1 MENGWISVE
10 GGELYFEEQGQGR
23 PVVLLHAGVA
33 DRRQWDP
40 QFDWLARSF
49 RVIRYDVRGYGN
61 SQPSKHP
68 FDLTQ
73 DLFQVMDHRDIET
86 AILVGSS
93 MGGSTAIHAAVTAPE
108 RIQRLV
114 LAGSGLFGFQPSR
127 ELPEPPQYRAM
138 EAAMATRNIDRIVAL
153 TDAIWL
159 SGLTKGADDIP
170 EGVRA
175 LFRTMNRTHW
185 LKTDPAISYLEP
197 NDVPHLDQI
206 MQPVLLFTGTCD
218 TPYTLMVAEVL
229 ASRLPRVSRVD
240 VPGAVHLPNVTH
252 PDLFRQRLG
261 KWISV

>member
-40 QFDWLARSF
+40 QFDLLARSF

-93 MGGSTAIHAAVTAPE
+93 MGGSTAIH
-108 RIQRLV
+108 
-114 LAGSGLFGFQPSR
+114 
-127 ELPEPPQYRAM
+127 
-138 EAAMATRNIDRIVAL
+138 
-153 TDAIWL
+153 
-159 SGLTKGADDIP
+159 
-170 EGVRA
+170 
-175 LFRTMNRTHW
+175 
-185 LKTDPAISYLEP
+185 
-197 NDVPHLDQI
+197 
-206 MQPVLLFTGTCD
+206 
-218 TPYTLMVAEVL
+218 
-229 ASRLPRVSRVD
+229 
-240 VPGAVHLPNVTH
+240 
-252 PDLFRQRLG
+252 
-261 KWISV
+261 